1 MKINGASVNK
11 VINLYNANKQ
21 SIEKKDTKVKN
32 DSIEIST
39 LGKKLSDL
47 SIDENIGNSE
57 EKIEA
62 LRNEVKNGTYKPSS
76 GNVAKKMLDI
86 IGERGI

>member
-11 VINLYNANKQ
+11 VINIYNTNKQ

-39 LGKKLSDL
+39 LGKKLSNL
-47 SIDENIGNSE
+47 SIDDNFGNSE
-57 EKIEA
+57 EKVEA

-76 GNVAKKMLDI
+76 ANVAKKMLDSI
-86 IGERGI
+86 SEREV

>member
-11 VINLYNANKQ
+11 VVNLYNTNKQ
-21 SIEKKDTKVKN
+21 SIEKKNTKVKN

-39 LGKKLSDL
+39 LGKQLSDL
-47 SIDENIGNSE
+47 SIDDNIGNSE

-76 GNVAKKMLDI
+76 SNVAKKMLDI
-86 IGERGI
+86 IGERGV

>member
-11 VINLYNANKQ
+11 VINLYNTNKQ
-21 SIEKKDTKVKN
+21 SIEKKDAKVKN
-32 DSIEIST
+32 DCIEIST

-76 GNVAKKMLDI
+76 SNVAKKMLDI
-86 IGERGI
+86 IGERGV

>member
-11 VINLYNANKQ
+11 VINLYNVNKQ

-39 LGKKLSDL
+39 LGKKLSNL
-47 SIDENIGNSE
+47 SIDDNFGNSE
-57 EKIEA
+57 EKVEA
-62 LRNEVKNGTYKPSS
+62 LRNGIKNGTYKPNA

-86 IGERGI
+86 ISEREV

>member
-1 MKINGASVNK
+1 MKINSASVNK
-11 VINLYNANKQ
+11 VINLYNTNKQ
-21 SIEKKDTKVKN
+21 SIEKKDSKVKN

-47 SIDENIGNSE
+47 SIDENIGNSD

-62 LRNEVKNGTYKPSS
+62 LRNGVKNGTYKPSS
-76 GNVAKKMLDI
+76 GSVAKKMLDI
-86 IGERGI
+86 IGERGV